1 MSLNQVLPSLVTH
14 AARGPIQPAAR
25 GPIQPTARLA
35 VLVFTIF
42 YFAILKERFPSP
54 PAAVCFK
61 CCFPLRLASPFH
73 FPLRLHWQTLLGDV
87 EIRRENC
94 LFSVNSPGNGLNDFW
109 SLYNPPPPPITT
121 RVSRMVVAGLGQSSL
136 PVVHVFCL
144 FRKCSS
150 ALVLTGWAGE
160 TIPNKKKWGVAALL
174 KAQVY
179 FIHATSCTGAI

>member
-14 AARGPIQPAAR
+14 AARGPIQP
-25 GPIQPTARLA
+25 TARLV

-61 CCFPLRLASPFH
+61 CCFPLCLASPFH

-109 SLYNPPPPPITT
+109 SLYNPPPP
-121 RVSRMVVAGLGQSSL
+121 QS
-136 PVVHVFCL
+136 PQECL
-144 FRKCSS
+144 EWWLR
-150 ALVLTGWAGE
+150 GWA
-160 TIPNKKKWGVAALL
+160 KALSQWYMCSVSSES
-174 KAQVY
+174 APVP
-179 FIHATSCTGAI
+179 

>member
-14 AARGPIQPAAR
+14 AAR

-109 SLYNPPPPPITT
+109 SLYNPPPP
-121 RVSRMVVAGLGQSSL
+121 QS
-136 PVVHVFCL
+136 PQECL
-144 FRKCSS
+144 EWWLR
-150 ALVLTGWAGE
+150 GWA
-160 TIPNKKKWGVAALL
+160 KALSQWYMCSVSSES
-174 KAQVY
+174 APVP
-179 FIHATSCTGAI
+179 